1 MAQVVTQQQMQ
12 LLPAYQEKYLKDL
25 LANIYRTEQRQAI
38 DPETGELMFET
49 DPDTGEQVPVMES
62 YAAGIAAVSPLY
74 GQPVFDEEGNPVYK
88 RDEAGNLILGL
99 DNQPIQETQGGV
111 PAPDVVGFTPAQQQA
126 IEMGL
131 SGIGAYAPMLEE
143 GKQTYEAGIAAL
155 GTGFD
160 PVTGEALAY
169 DPQSYQAYMDPY
181 EDQVVQQTLA
191 DIQRSGDLQKQ
202 QLRDRAIKSGAFG
215 GSRALLAEM
224 EQQRNIDEQKARTA
238 GQLRSQGYGQAQKM
252 GMSAFENQLARGQ
265 SGAGVFQGLGTA
277 QIGAGQM
284 AQTLGQQDV
293 KNLMGI
299 GGLEQQQRQAEYD
312 VQRQG
317 AIEEAY
323 EPYQRFGF
331 MSDILRGVP
340 TTSSSLTMGS
350 APQQNVVG
358 NVVGTTMGL
367 NAYGQGQ

>member
-12 LLPAYQEKYLKDL
+12 LLPEYQEKFLKDL
-25 LANIYRTEQRQAI
+25 LANIYRTEQRQAV
-38 DPETGELMFET
+38 DPETGEPLFET
-49 DPDTGEQVPVMES
+49 DPATGEQIPVMES
-62 YAAGIAAVSPLY
+62 YAAGIAAVSPLG
-74 GQPVFDEEGNPVYK
+74 GQPQFDEEGNPIYK

-99 DNQPIQETQGGV
+99 DGQPIQEVIGGV
-111 PAPDVVGFTPAQQQA
+111 PAPDVVPFTEAQQQA
-126 IEMGL
+126 IKLGIE
-131 SGIGAYAPMLEE
+131 GIGAYAPMLEE

-155 GTGFD
+155 GTGYD
-160 PVTGEALAY
+160 PVTGKALAY
-169 DPQSYQAYMDPY
+169 DPTSYQAYMDPY
-181 EDQVVQQTLA
+181 EEQVVQQTLR

-202 QLRDRAIKSGAFG
+202 QLRDRAIQSGAFG

-238 GQLRSQGYGQAQKM
+238 GQLRSQGYDTAQKM

-265 SGAGVFQGLGTA
+265 TGAGIFQGLGTA

-293 KNLMGI
+293 KNLLGV
-299 GGLEQQQRQAEYD
+299 GSLEQQQQQSEYD

-317 AIEEAY
+317 AIEQAY
-323 EPYQRFGF
+323 EPFQRFGF

-350 APQQNVVG
+350 APEQNTIG
-358 NVVGTTMGL
+358 NIVGTTMGL
-367 NAYGQGQ
+367 NAYGQG